1 MNWLALDIG
10 GANLKIAN
18 GAGYAATRPF
28 ALWQDSSRLHE
39 AIEAL
44 LAAAPAS
51 EAIAVTMTGELADCY
66 VTKAEG
72 VRHILGA
79 VARAAAD
86 CLLRVYRNDGQFVA
100 PAEAIADPR
109 PIAAANWH
117 ALARFV
123 GRFSKPGM
131 SLLIDI
137 GSTTTDVIPLIDCFP
152 AAQGITDTQRLATGE
167 LVYTGIARTPLA
179 ALVSALSYRGQT
191 CGVAREWFA
200 TTQDVYLTLD
210 ELREDETDFHTAD
223 GKPAT
228 KLAAQTRLARMI
240 CADGDL
246 FTSQDA
252 AEMAATIMQSQLN
265 LVTAAVNQ
273 VLGGHPE
280 QLQSVVISGSGEF
293 LARRVVRIVAPHVK
307 LLSLSQLAGVQ
318 ISHCA
323 AAHAVAVLA
332 EEECR

>member
-10 GANLKIAN
+10 GANLKIADS
-18 GAGYAATRPF
+18 AGYAATRPF

-66 VTKAEG
+66 TTKAEG
-72 VRHILGA
+72 VGHILGA
-79 VARAAAD
+79 VARAATD
-86 CLLRVYRNDGQFVA
+86 RLLRVYRNDGQFVTL
-100 PAEAIADPR
+100 EAAMADPL

-117 ALARFV
+117 ALARV
-123 GRFSKPGM
+123 AGRFSLPGL

-137 GSTTTDVIPLIDCFP
+137 GSTTTDIIPLIDGIP
-152 AAQGITDTQRLATGE
+152 AARGITDTQRLATGE
-167 LVYTGIARTPLA
+167 LVYTGIARTPVA
-179 ALVSALSYRGQT
+179 TLVPTLPYRGQT

-200 TTQDVYLTLD
+200 TTQDVYLILD
-210 ELREDETDFHTAD
+210 ELPEDEANLNTAD

-228 KLAAQTRLARMI
+228 KLAAQKRLARMI
-240 CADGDL
+240 CAEGNV

-252 AEMAATIMQSQLN
+252 SEMAATIMQAQLD
-265 LVTAAVNQ
+265 LVTAAFNQ

-293 LARRVVRIVAPHVK
+293 LARRVLQAVAPHIK
-307 LLSLSQLAGVQ
+307 LLSLNQLAGIQ
-318 ISHCA
+318 ISYCA